1 MTVEIFIRRPVATT
15 LLMVAL
21 ILFGVIGYLRM
32 PVSELPA
39 VDFPTISV
47 TASLPGTDP
56 ETMASAVAT
65 PLENQFSTIAGID
78 SMTSVS
84 SQGQTRV
91 TIQFG
96 LDRNIDAAAQDV
108 QAAISSATRKL
119 PSDMDTPP
127 TLRKVN
133 PGDSPIFYIFMNSP
147 TEPMSKVTQ
156 FAEGQLARRLS
167 TVAGVAQVNVYG
179 SQKYAVRLRMD
190 PDAMAARGIGIDE
203 VAAAV
208 SEANVN
214 QGTGSLSGPTRTALI
229 HTRGQLLSAD
239 AYVDQVVAYRNG
251 APVRFGDLGEVVDSV
266 ENDRLGSWVGDTRTV
281 ILAVQRQPGSNTIEV
296 VDAIRDILPTF
307 EAQLPPS
314 MNLSIFYDRS
324 ETIRE
329 SIWDVQFTLVLAA
342 LLVVGVIFVFL
353 RSATATLIPSL
364 ALPISIIGTFAGM
377 SAFGFSL
384 DNLSLM
390 ALTLSVGF
398 VVDDAIVM
406 LENIVRHREAGERP
420 FEAAIKGAKE
430 IAFTIVSM
438 TVSLAAVFIPVMF
451 MGGIVGRL
459 LHEFA
464 LTIVIAILMSG
475 LVSLTLTPM
484 LCSRMIKAGHQTH
497 GRWYRR
503 SERAFDALQSGYA
516 RSLDWCLAHK
526 GATFAIFLAS
536 LGLSGWL
543 FAVVPKDFLPS
554 DDTGR
559 LFGYTEGTT
568 GASFTE
574 MVRNQK
580 LAMEIV
586 RRDPDVAEVMS
597 TVGAGGSRT
606 TVNSGLLII
615 NLKPLSERTSGADQ
629 IVRRLRAA
637 TANKIPG
644 LNVYMQNPPIIRIG
658 GSVSKAPY
666 QYTLQDL
673 DLDALYGGA
682 ERLTAALAKEPG
694 FTDVTNDMDISAPTI
709 SVRVDR
715 ERAAQLGV
723 TVRQIEDALASAF
736 GQRQV
741 STMYTPS
748 DQYEVI
754 LELLPRFQEEASSL
768 ERLYVRSTFGAL
780 VPLTA
785 VTRIDRGVLPQ
796 TVNHLGQLPAVTV
809 AFNLADGF
817 SLGEAV
823 ARIDRLKTDAG
834 IADTTQTS
842 FQGTAQAFEKS
853 TRGLGLLLLLAVAVV
868 YIVLGILYESFVHPL
883 TILSG
888 LPSAAVGALLTLLI
902 FDVPLSLYAFVGI
915 IMLVGIVKK
924 NAIMMI
930 DFALEQERKENLPPE
945 TAIAKAALV
954 RFRPIMMTTMAALM
968 GTLPIAVGFGAGATA
983 RQPLGLTVVGGLI
996 LSQALTLYITPVLYI
1011 LLDRALHRRP
1021 GKPVRA

>member
-1 MTVEIFIRRPVATT
+1 MNVELFIRRPVATT
-15 LLMVAL
+15 LLMAAL
-21 ILFGVIGYLRM
+21 MLFGIIGYVRM

-47 TASLPGTDP
+47 TATLAGTDP

-84 SQGQTRV
+84 SQGQTRI
-91 TIQFG
+91 TIQFD

-108 QAAISSATRKL
+108 QAAISATLRRL
-119 PSDMDTPP
+119 PADMDTPP

-133 PGDSPIFYIFMNSP
+133 PGDSPVFYIFMNSP

-203 VAAAV
+203 VAQAV
-208 SEANVN
+208 TESNVN

-239 AYVDQVVAYRNG
+239 AYVNQVVAYRNG

-296 VDAIRDILPTF
+296 VDAIQEILPTF

-342 LLVVGVIFVFL
+342 VLVVGVIFVFL
-353 RSATATLIPSL
+353 RSPSATLIPSL
-364 ALPISIIGTFAGM
+364 ALPISIVGTFAGM

-420 FEAAIKGAKE
+420 FQAAIKGAKE

-464 LTIVIAILMSG
+464 LTIVIAILVSG
-475 LVSLTLTPM
+475 VVSLTLTPM
-484 LCSRMIKAGHQTH
+484 LCSRMLKGGHQTH
-497 GRWYRR
+497 GRLYRR
-503 SERAFDALQSGYA
+503 TERAFEALQAGYG
-516 RSLDWCLAHK
+516 RSLGWCMRHK
-526 GATFAIFLAS
+526 AVTFGMFLAS
-536 LGLSGWL
+536 VGLSAWL
-543 FAVVPKDFLPS
+543 FAAVPKDFLPS

-559 LFGYTEGTT
+559 LFGYTEGAT
-568 GASFTE
+568 GTSFAE
-574 MVRNQK
+574 MVRNQT

-586 RRDPDVAEVMS
+586 RQDPDVAEVMS

-615 NLKPLSERTSGADQ
+615 NLKPLHERKSSADE
-629 IVRRLRAA
+629 IVRRLRTA

-644 LNVYMQNPPIIRIG
+644 INVYMQNPPIIRIG

-666 QYTLQDL
+666 QYTLQDI

-682 ERLTAALAKEPG
+682 ERLTAALAREPG
-694 FTDVTNDMDISAPTI
+694 FTDVTNDMDLSAPTV
-709 SVRVDR
+709 SVRIDR

-748 DQYEVI
+748 DQYQVI

-768 ERLYVRSTFGAL
+768 ERLYVRSSFGAL
-780 VPLTA
+780 VPLAA
-785 VTRIDRGVLPQ
+785 VTHIDRGVLPQ
-796 TVNHLGQLPAVTV
+796 TVNHQGQLPAVTV
-809 AFNLADGF
+809 SFNLADGF
-817 SLGEAV
+817 SLGDAVRRIERIGAEAG
-823 ARIDRLKTDAG
+823 LS
-834 IADTTQTS
+834 DTTQAS

-853 TRGLGLLLLLAVAVV
+853 TRGLGLLLLLAVLVV
-868 YIVLGILYESFVHPL
+868 YIVLGILYESFIHPL

-888 LPSAAVGALLTLLI
+888 LPSAAVGALLTLLL
-902 FDVPLSLYAFVGI
+902 FDVPLSLYGFVGI

-930 DFALEQERKENLPPE
+930 DFALVQERKEGMTPE
-945 TAIAKAALV
+945 AAIVQAALV

-968 GTLPIAVGFGAGATA
+968 GTLPIAVGFGAGAA
-983 RQPLGLTVVGGLI
+983 SRQPLGLTVVGGLV
-996 LSQALTLYITPVLYI
+996 LSQALTLYITPVLYT
-1011 LLDRALHRRP
+1011 LLDRALHRRR
-1021 GKPVRA
+1021 KPAAHA